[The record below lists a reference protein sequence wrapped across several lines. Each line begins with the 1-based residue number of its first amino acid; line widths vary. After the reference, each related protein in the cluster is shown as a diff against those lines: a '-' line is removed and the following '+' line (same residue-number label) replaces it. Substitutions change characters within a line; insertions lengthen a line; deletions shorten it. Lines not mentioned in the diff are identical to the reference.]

1 VVTSNDDAL
10 MLNGRQQAIMSL
22 IRERGFASVEELA
35 EHFEVTAQTI
45 RRDINDL
52 SGAGL
57 LRRYHGGAGLP
68 SSVENVAYQ
77 TRQVLNFEAKKR
89 IGAAIA
95 QRIPDEASLYVTLG
109 TTAEAVAAALRHHRG
124 LRVIT
129 NNLNVAMLL
138 ADSAENQVIVAGG
151 VVRHRDRGITGEATI
166 DFMNQFKVDY
176 AVMGISGIDADGT
189 LLDFDYREVRVL
201 QSLLGNARSVLL
213 GADQS
218 KFGRRALVRVAHLS
232 QISQVYTDAPPPAH
246 LRQLMAEQGVELVVT
261 EE

>member
-1 VVTSNDDAL
+1 MVTSNDDAL
-10 MLNGRQQAIMSL
+10 MLNGRRQAIMSL

-166 DFMNQFKVDY
+166 DFMSQFKVDY

>member
-1 VVTSNDDAL
+1 MVTSNDDAL

-45 RRDINDL
+45 RRDIIDL

-138 ADSAENQVIVAGG
+138 ADSAENEVIVAGG

-166 DFMNQFKVDY
+166 DFMSQFKVDY

>member
-1 VVTSNDDAL
+1 MVTSDDEGL
-10 MLNGRQQAIMSL
+10 MLNGRQQAIMNL

-35 EHFEVTAQTI
+35 EQFDVTAQTI

-77 TRQVLNFEAKKR
+77 TRQVLNPEAKQR

-95 QRIPDEASLYVTLG
+95 QRIPDEASLYITLG
-109 TTAEAVAAALRHHRG
+109 TTAEAVAAALRDHRG

-201 QSLLGNARSVLL
+201 QGLLGNARSVLL

-218 KFGRRALVRVAHLS
+218 KFGRRALVRVAHLN
-232 QISQVYTDAPPPAH
+232 QISQVYTDAPPSPQ
-246 LRQLMAEQGVELVVT
+246 LQQLMADQGVELIVT
-261 EE
+261 TE

>member
-1 VVTSNDDAL
+1 MVTSNDDAL
-10 MLNGRQQAIMSL
+10 MLNGRRQAIMSL